1 MNGFSRLATGAVL
14 AGVSVF
20 LATGNS
26 ARSQQGATADEV
38 SKGHHLAA
46 EVCSICHLAA
56 PDQAHLPL
64 MRPPAPPFES
74 IAQRKDITADYLRK
88 FLTTTHRDLATQKG
102 MPNPNLADFQIKE
115 VTAYILSLR
124 K

>member
-1 MNGFSRLATGAVL
+1 MNGFRRSMACILS
-14 AGVSVF
+14 AGVSIY
-20 LATGNS
+20 LMTTHS
-26 ARSQQGATADEV
+26 AHSQRDAAADLV
-38 SKGHHLAA
+38 TKGHHLAA

-64 MRPPAPPFES
+64 MRPPAPPFEE
-74 IAQRKDITADYLRK
+74 IAQRQDIDADYLRK
-88 FLTTTHRDLATQKG
+88 FLTTTHRDLKTDKG